1 MVTLS
6 SSMTLNLSTTGDE
19 FLEKSAVLHYIIIDM
34 YFYLHGIVTLRF
46 EDHVVI
52 EVNGIGYEVTVPSI
66 DDFPVGESQFIY
78 VVYIISEDKH
88 YFIGFKEIE
97 EKMFFLKLTSVKG
110 IGPKT
115 ALNMLKSVSFRRL
128 EQAVKEGDEMYL
140 SSLPS
145 IGKKTA
151 NQIILDLKGKLAL
164 SKTMDNKIFKL
175 AYDGL
180 LQLGFKDKEI
190 KESFMKIKDENM
202 SVEDII
208 SFVLKDRSK

>member
-19 FLEKSAVLHYIIIDM
+19 SLEKSVVLHYIIIDM

-88 YFIGFKEIE
+88 YFIGFK
-97 EKMFFLKLTSVKG
+97 
-110 IGPKT
+110 
-115 ALNMLKSVSFRRL
+115 
-128 EQAVKEGDEMYL
+128 
-140 SSLPS
+140 
-145 IGKKTA
+145 
-151 NQIILDLKGKLAL
+151 
-164 SKTMDNKIFKL
+164 
-175 AYDGL
+175 
-180 LQLGFKDKEI
+180 
-190 KESFMKIKDENM
+190 
-202 SVEDII
+202 
-208 SFVLKDRSK
+208 